1 MDKIIDRRAIDLS
14 PCTVNSPRN
23 GLMISAIRFTSCK
36 LGYLPSDLIG
46 AGKFSFEQRPPT
58 FLDPALEPFE
68 ILDVVAQSL
77 PDRFSVHQADVPPK
91 LGTTRGNPSKIL
103 ESSRAIGF

>member
-1 MDKIIDRRAIDLS
+1 MSDRFITGHRK
-14 PCTVNSPRN
+14 
-23 GLMISAIRFTSCK
+23 FTPQRPFDFSYPFHVLQK

-58 FLDPALEPFE
+58 LLDPALEPFE

-77 PDRFSVHQADVPPK
+77 PERFSVHQTDVPPK